1 MQNISANSSSK
12 EIEKWVSLFS
22 DELFTWA
29 FYKISDK
36 ELAEDLV
43 QETFLAAYQKIN
55 SFENK
60 SEPKTWLF
68 SILKNKIA
76 DHFRRSYRNG
86 SNTTISFEH
95 FFDEN
100 ENWIPDQKP
109 QKWEMED
116 EKHLLDNF
124 EFNQTLKNCLQKL
137 PEKWNASIVYKF
149 IEEKNAEQICQELDI
164 SPTNYWQ
171 ILHRSKLQ
179 LRKCL
184 EMNWFKK

>member
-1 MQNISANSSSK
+1 MQDNSANSTSK
-12 EIEKWVSLFS
+12 EIENWVYLFS

-29 FYKISDK
+29 FYKTSNK
-36 ELAEDLV
+36 EVAEDLV
-43 QETFLAAYQKIN
+43 QETFLAAFQKAD

-76 DHFRRSYRNG
+76 DHFRKVYRNN
-86 SNTTISFEH
+86 SKIEISLEY

-100 ENWIPDQKP
+100 ENWIENQKP
-109 QKWEMED
+109 KNWEFDD
-116 EKHLLDNF
+116 EKHLLDNV

-137 PEKWNASIVYKF
+137 PEKWNASIIYKF
-149 IEEKNAEQICQELDI
+149 IEEKNADQICQELEI

-184 EMNWFKK
+184 ELNWFKK